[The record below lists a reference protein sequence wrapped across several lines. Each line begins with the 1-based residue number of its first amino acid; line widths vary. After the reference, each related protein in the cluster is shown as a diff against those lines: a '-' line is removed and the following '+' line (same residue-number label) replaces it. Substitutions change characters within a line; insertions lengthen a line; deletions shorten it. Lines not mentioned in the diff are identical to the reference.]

1 MAWDT
6 EGTRRRL
13 KEAATAEFAEHGPDG
28 TTMARIAERAG
39 INKERLYKYFG
50 DKQALFETVLT
61 DELDKLAASVAPVP
75 SGFEEIGEFAGR
87 TFDYQAAHPQL
98 VRLLLWEGL
107 SGGVADEANRM
118 THYEKKVQAY
128 AAAQRE
134 GVLDDELS
142 PEHLVFMIIGL
153 AAWWISAP
161 QLARMLTGLDD
172 SDPAEHARRRASVVS
187 AADARIRCTCAPSS
201 SRASRSEAT
210 EMATN
215 SSPISAPATP
225 AEAMKKP
232 VTLSGTTR
240 RFCQARR
247 R

>member
-50 DKQALFETVLT
+50 DKQSLFETVLT

-75 SGFEEIGEFAGR
+75 GFEDIGEFAGR
-87 TFDYQAAHPQL
+87 TFDYHTAHPQL

-107 SGGVADEANRM
+107 AGGTVADEASR
-118 THYEKKVQAY
+118 TVHYKDKARAY
-128 AAAQRE
+128 ATAQQDGILAAD
-134 GVLDDELS
+134 VD

-153 AAWWISAP
+153 AAWWAAAP
-161 QLARMLTGLDD
+161 QVARMLTGAGD
-172 SDPAEHARRRASVVS
+172 SDPAEHARRRASVIR
-187 AADARIRCTCAPSS
+187 AAERLARPH
-201 SRASRSEAT
+201 
-210 EMATN
+210 
-215 SSPISAPATP
+215 P
-225 AEAMKKP
+225 
-232 VTLSGTTR
+232 
-240 RFCQARR
+240 
-247 R
+247 

>member
-50 DKQALFETVLT
+50 DKRALFERVLS
-61 DELDKLAASVAPVP
+61 DELDRLAASVTPLP
-75 SGFEEIGEFAGR
+75 DGLEGIGEFAGR

-107 SGGVADEANRM
+107 SGGPVADEARR
-118 THYEKKVQAY
+118 TAHYKHKAQAY
-128 AAAQRE
+128 AAAQRD
-134 GVLDDELS
+134 GVLDGELD

-161 QLARMLTGLDD
+161 QLARMLTGADD
-172 SDPAEHARRRASVVS
+172 SDPAEHARRRASVVR
-187 AADARIRCTCAPSS
+187 AAERLARPRP
-201 SRASRSEAT
+201 
-210 EMATN
+210 
-215 SSPISAPATP
+215 
-225 AEAMKKP
+225 
-232 VTLSGTTR
+232 
-240 RFCQARR
+240 
-247 R
+247 

>member
-13 KEAATAEFAEHGPDG
+13 KEAATAEFAERGPDG

-61 DELDKLAASVAPVP
+61 DELDKLAASVAPTP
-75 SGFEEIGEFAGR
+75 AGFEDIGEFAGR

-107 SGGVADEANRM
+107 SGRPVADEANR
-118 THYEKKVQAY
+118 TAHYQDKVRAY
-128 AAAQRE
+128 AAAQRN
-134 GVLDDELS
+134 GVLDGDLD

-161 QLARMLTGLDD
+161 QLALMLTGAGD
-172 SDPAEHARRRASVVS
+172 SDPAEHARRRASVVR
-187 AADARIRCTCAPSS
+187 AAERLARPRP
-201 SRASRSEAT
+201 
-210 EMATN
+210 
-215 SSPISAPATP
+215 
-225 AEAMKKP
+225 
-232 VTLSGTTR
+232 
-240 RFCQARR
+240 
-247 R
+247 